1 MATGLEAPFGAFR
14 VVGAMR
20 TDVGRVR
27 SSNED
32 SVAFVAPAADAPEAK
47 SGYLAIVADG
57 MGGHAAGEVASAL
70 ATEVVRRVFY
80 SLDVEPPRAL
90 KAAFDAANRAIF
102 EQSEREPE
110 CKGMGTTCT
119 AVVIRDGRLW
129 LAHVGDSRAYIV
141 RRGEVTQLSD
151 DQTLHAQLVRD
162 GVMTQRG
169 GGSQPRRQ
177 CHSAGGRNAQGS
189 RADDLVGGL
198 AARGRRRDRFVL
210 RRPLQSRLRGGAG
223 HDHSRARAAGA
234 PAVCWWTPLSR
245 RAGTTIFRSACFAS
259 SRSRPARAPI
269 RPRHRRFQSSR
280 TARRR
285 RASSSFDRGIV
296 S

>member
-1 MATGLEAPFGAFR
+1 MATGLEAPLGAFR

-32 SVAFVAPAADAPEAK
+32 SVAFVAPAPDAPEAK

-90 KAAFDAANRAIF
+90 KAAFDAANRAVF
-102 EQSEREPE
+102 EQSAREPE

-141 RRGEVTQLSD
+141 RGREVSQLSD
-151 DQTLHAQLVRD
+151 DQTLHAQLVRE
-162 GVMTQRG
+162 GVMTQEEVERSPG
-169 GGSQPRRQ
+169 GNVILQAVGTRKEVAPTIWSEGLPLAIGDAIVLCSDGLSNLVSDVELAAIVPERAPQESCRLLVDAALA
-177 CHSAGGRNAQGS
+177 AGGHDNISVGVFRIVAPPGARSDQAATQKIS
-189 RADDLVGGL
+189 VVAD
-198 AARGRRRDRFVL
+198 
-210 RRPLQSRLRGGAG
+210 
-223 HDHSRARAAGA
+223 GA
-234 PAVCWWTPLSR
+234 PPTRVV
-245 RAGTTIFRSACFAS
+245 
-259 SRSRPARAPI
+259 
-269 RPRHRRFQSSR
+269 
-280 TARRR
+280 
-285 RASSSFDRGIV
+285 IV
-296 S
+296 R

>member
-1 MATGLEAPFGAFR
+1 MMTGLEAPGSAFR
-14 VVGAMR
+14 VVGAMQ

-32 SVAFVAPAADAPEAK
+32 SVAFVAPAPGASEAR

-102 EQSEREPE
+102 EQSAREPE

-141 RRGEVTQLSD
+141 RGREVTQLSD

-162 GVMTQRG
+162 GVMTQQEAERSPG
-169 GGSQPRRQ
+169 GNVILQAVGTRKEVAPTIWSEGLPLEIGDAIVLCSDGLSNLVSEADLAAIVPERAPQES
-177 CHSAGGRNAQGS
+177 CGLLVKAALAAGGHDNISVGVFRIVAQPPGA
-189 RADDLVGGL
+189 RADQAATQKISVVG
-198 AARGRRRDRFVL
+198 D
-210 RRPLQSRLRGGAG
+210 GGPPT
-223 HDHSRARAAGA
+223 R
-234 PAVCWWTPLSR
+234 V
-245 RAGTTIFRSACFAS
+245 
-259 SRSRPARAPI
+259 
-269 RPRHRRFQSSR
+269 
-280 TARRR
+280 
-285 RASSSFDRGIV
+285 IV
-296 S
+296 VR